1 MKYTV
6 SASSVMNCMIRI
18 SRVIH
23 EHLFGSRLLQLGIPT
38 REHPRGRPA
47 ALYFPAQMTA
57 RQPSNDPKWRYRRR
71 PKHTSGRGLFL
82 FGGVWFLPLGR
93 SWARGCALW
102 LRVNR
107 GGIPRVLSTPAGG
120 TSSLGCHSPA
130 TRGHP
135 SPDVAARFDKDNGLD
150 RPFAHRISCHLGRFI
165 GHVPL
170 QC

>member
-1 MKYTV
+1 MMA
-6 SASSVMNCMIRI
+6 SATRNSPARDTH
-18 SRVIH
+18 RGGRRA
-23 EHLFGSRLLQLGIPT
+23 LFV
-38 REHPRGRPA
+38 
-47 ALYFPAQMTA
+47 PAQMTA
-57 RQPSNDPKWRYRRR
+57 RRPSNNPKWRYRRR

-120 TSSLGCHSPA
+120 TSSLRCHSPA

-135 SPDVAARFDKDNGLD
+135 SPTSQLVLTRITGSLAPSPIPRLSTGGRENMRLCNATGDARGLIQP
-150 RPFAHRISCHLGRFI
+150 RCM
-165 GHVPL
+165 
-170 QC
+170 